1 MKAADGFDVL
11 LAGIQAND
19 LEKSRMNP
27 ISNQEAF
34 DRQDWISDGMELEI
48 CPVAYEFYVALN
60 MVYTHLTDI
69 GPGQFYEDFVSPAE
83 FQPLRRK
90 IDGMK

>member
-1 MKAADGFDVL
+1 MKTSDGFDVL

-19 LEKSRMNP
+19 LEKSRMDP
-27 ISNQEAF
+27 VGDQEAF
-34 DRQDWISDGMELEI
+34 DRQDRITDGMELEI
-48 CPVAYEFYVALN
+48 CPAAYEFYVAPN
-60 MVYTHLTDI
+60 MVYTYLTDI
-69 GPGQFYEDFVSPAE
+69 GSWQFHEDLVSSAE